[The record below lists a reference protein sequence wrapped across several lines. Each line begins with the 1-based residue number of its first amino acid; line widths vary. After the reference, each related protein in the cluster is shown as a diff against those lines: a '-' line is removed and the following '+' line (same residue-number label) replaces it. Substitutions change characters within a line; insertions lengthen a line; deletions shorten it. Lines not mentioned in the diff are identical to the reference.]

1 MFGKL
6 DVQKE
11 LDNLARDE
19 QNLRNRYGRKFSSL
33 YNSVINSMTN
43 NRRIIEQAQVANT
56 KLDVEL
62 VEVVNALQVI
72 DYEV

>member
-6 DVQKE
+6 EVQKE

-19 QNLRNRYGRKFSSL
+19 QALRNRYGRKFSSL